1 MRKRPKIGRR
11 TSRPRSVRRSMAA
24 FSRLYCKFMCKT
36 HKNVLYV
43 EVRIVE
49 RCGYDRNRQ
58 MFSAMRDCAFA
69 HQMHALAQR
78 ITPQFTSIH
87 SQIMH
92 IYFLNTYVHLEIYCA
107 AAVLLYLRA
116 QHCHCTLTSPSRFRT
131 SQSLSVLP
139 HSII

>member
-1 MRKRPKIGRR
+1 
-11 TSRPRSVRRSMAA
+11 MAV
-24 FSRLYCKFMCKT
+24 FSQLYREQMCKT
-36 HKNVLYV
+36 NQKVLYV
-43 EVRIVE
+43 EFRIVE
-49 RCGYDRNRQ
+49 RCGYDRNRE
-58 MFSAMRDCAFA
+58 MFSAMRGCAFA
-69 HQMHALAQR
+69 QQMQPLAQW